1 MASVSPLLTRIKS
14 DFEQLVST
22 SLIEAVCRAAGHRWR
37 RRKLDPVATI
47 HLFVLQMLHCNSAI
61 RHLRHLAKLPIN
73 AAAYCKARMRLPL
86 VVLSELLT
94 RSSATLREALTRE
107 AGKQRTCWHGHRT
120 LLADGTATIAP
131 DTKALRKVFPQ
142 PPNQAK
148 GCAFPAPR
156 VLGLL
161 DAITG
166 LVVEFIAF
174 SLFVNDHS
182 RIWQLHPLLAAGDL
196 LVGDCG
202 FCSFSQVALLWERR
216 VLALFRKPRCQ
227 IVSFRPHRKAFEEH
241 RGRKARSRHKGRPRS
256 RYVRRLGKQDQLVR
270 WIKPAFRA
278 PGWLSRRQFETLPK
292 ELEVRELRYRIV
304 ERGRRTREV
313 TLVTTLL
320 DPKVYSK
327 EALAELYGLRWR
339 IETHWHQLKTLLGME
354 KLKCQSEAGVRKEL
368 VMYALVY
375 NLIHA
380 LMMRAAMRQGV
391 SVEQISFMDALRW
404 LISAAPGEEL
414 ADLLVNPQRP
424 ERYEPRVLKGS
435 RRSYAKMHWP
445 RQQLRRWIG
454 RNSPRLK

>member
-14 DFEQLVST
+14 DFQQTVSD

-61 RHLRHLAKLPIN
+61 RHLRHLAKIPIN

-86 VVLSELLT
+86 VVLQELLIK
-94 RSSATLREALTRE
+94 SSAMLRETLTRE
-107 AGKQRTCWHGHRT
+107 AGTPRTCWHGHRT
-120 LLADGTATIAP
+120 LLTDGSATIAP

-142 PPNQAK
+142 HPTQAK
-148 GCAFPAPR
+148 GCAYPAPR
-156 VLGLL
+156 ILGLF

-166 LVVEFIAF
+166 LVVEFMPF
-174 SLFVNDHS
+174 SLFVNEHS
-182 RIWQLHPLLAAGDL
+182 RIWQLHPLLAKGDL

-202 FCSFSQVALLWERR
+202 FCSFAHVALLWGRG
-216 VLALFRKPRCQ
+216 VLALFRKPKSQ
-227 IVSFRPHRKAFEEH
+227 IVSFRPHRKAYEQ
-241 RGRKARSRHKGRPRS
+241 RRRSKTRDSQKGRPRS
-256 RYVRRLGKQDQLVR
+256 KFVRRLGKHDQLVR
-270 WIKPAFRA
+270 WIRPNYRA
-278 PGWLSRRQFETLPK
+278 GWLSRQQFETLPK
-292 ELEVRELRYRIV
+292 ELLVRELRYRIV
-304 ERGRRTREV
+304 EKGRRTREV
-313 TLVTTLL
+313 TIVTTLL
-320 DPKVYSK
+320 DPKLYPK
-327 EALAELYGLRWR
+327 EALANLYAMRWR

-354 KLKCQSEAGVRKEL
+354 KLKCQTEAGIRKEL

-380 LMMRAAMRQGV
+380 LMMRAAIRQGV
-391 SVEQISFMDALRW
+391 GVERISFMDALRW
-404 LISAAPGEEL
+404 LISAGPGEEL
-414 ADLLVNPQRP
+414 PNLQVNPQRP

-454 RNSPRLK
+454 RNSPKLK